1 MIKQLDDGNNLIL
14 LKDKECVKNTTRIKK
29 DNTFHNNNNNN
40 DDDSNSNKLSF
51 GSISNIL
58 NTSINILSFS
68 NGNRMIA
75 EEISVF
81 NFSSLILFYQY
92 GLLLRLDDN
101 NELVIYS
108 INNTNSINNNYSQS
122 TSISTI
128 T

>member
-29 DNTFHNNNNNN
+29 DNTFHNNNNN

-51 GSISNIL
+51 GSISNNIL

-92 GLLLRLDDN
+92 GLLLKLDDN

-108 INNTNSINNNYSQS
+108 VNNTNSINNNYSQS
-122 TSISTI
+122 ISTI

>member
-29 DNTFHNNNNNN
+29 DNTFHNNNNN

-51 GSISNIL
+51 GSTSNIL

-92 GLLLRLDDN
+92 GLLLKLDDN

-108 INNTNSINNNYSQS
+108 VNNTNNINNNYSQS